1 MGWIVTATI
10 FGAAAAMAGYEV
22 FDPDRLLNVKF
33 WTALL
38 IGAAA
43 LAVLA
48 VQRVAAKPRSE
59 SPGAEP
65 AAAPDRRGT

>member
-1 MGWIVTATI
+1 MAAATI
-10 FGAAAAMAGYEV
+10 CSAAAAVAGYEV
-22 FDPDRLLNVKF
+22 FDPDRLLDVRF

-48 VQRVAAKPRSE
+48 VQRVVSKPRSD

-65 AAAPDRRGT
+65 S